1 MVVRDGLDLMII
13 TENGI
18 TVRQAVSGV
27 SRLGR
32 ATQGVILMRPRD
44 GDRVSAVTL
53 VDESGDPPIEQDLG
67 GTQPAAPEPAE

>member
-1 MVVRDGLDLMII
+1 MMII
-13 TENGI
+13 TQDGI
-18 TVRQAVSGV
+18 TVRQAVYGI

-53 VDESGDPPIEQDLG
+53 VDESGDPPIEQN
-67 GTQPAAPEPAE
+67 